1 MTTIQRL
8 AIAGTTMGLSF
19 GLAFA
24 AVAKA
29 PDHGTLS
36 INPNGQVQL
45 RGAVSKVDPAGKTL
59 GVKVWGMEWTVK
71 IVDATRLQPRPQ
83 RGTITLADIQVG
95 HVVLVNGPTS
105 ADAPLTLTAKRVIDK
120 DVRPVKLSAYDG
132 KVSALT
138 PPDAFTLQIRRGG
151 QLTVK
156 VTADTKIWQGETAK
170 AYADILLGATVK
182 ARGTYDNAT
191 NALSAT
197 EVRLVPTSA
206 AAPSAE

>member
-1 MTTIQRL
+1 MQRL

-36 INPNGQVQL
+36 INPNGHVQL
-45 RGAVSKVDPAGKTL
+45 RGVVSKVDLPGKML

-71 IVDATRLQPRPQ
+71 ITDATKLQPRPQ
-83 RGTITLADIQVG
+83 RGTITLDDIKVG

-105 ADAPLTLTAKRVIDK
+105 AETPLTLTAKRVIDK
-120 DVRPVKLSAYDG
+120 DVRPVRLSVFDG
-132 KVSALT
+132 KVNALA

-156 VTADTKIWQGETAK
+156 VTADTKIWRSETAQSF
-170 AYADILLGATVK
+170 ADLLLGATVK
-182 ARGTYDNAT
+182 VRGTYDKAT
-191 NALSAT
+191 NT
-197 EVRLVPTSA
+197 LVA
-206 AAPSAE
+206 ADIRIVPKESDD

>member
-19 GLAFA
+19 GLAFGA
-24 AVAKA
+24 IAKA

-36 INPNGQVQL
+36 INPNGHVQL
-45 RGAVSKVDPAGKTL
+45 RGTVSKVDPAGKTL

-71 IVDATRLQPRPQ
+71 IVDATKLQPRPQ
-83 RGTITLADIQVG
+83 RGTITLDDITVG

-105 ADAPLTLTAKRVIDK
+105 AETPLMLTAKRVIDK
-120 DVRPVKLSAYDG
+120 DVRPVHLSAYDG
-132 KVSALT
+132 KVGALT

-156 VTADTKIWQGETAK
+156 VTENTKIWQAETAK
-170 AYADILLGATVK
+170 AYADIILGATVK
-182 ARGTYDNAT
+182 VRGTYDKAT
-191 NALSAT
+191 NTLTAVDVRIVPVAT
-197 EVRLVPTSA
+197 GS
-206 AAPSAE
+206 

>member
-1 MTTIQRL
+1 MTTMQRL
-8 AIAGTTMGLSF
+8 AITGTAMGLSF

-36 INPNGQVQL
+36 INPNGHVQL
-45 RGAVSKVDPAGKTL
+45 RGTVSKVDPTGKTL

-71 IVDATRLQPRPQ
+71 IVDATKLQPRPQ

-95 HVVLVNGPTS
+95 HVVLVNGPAS
-105 ADAPLTLTAKRVIDK
+105 ADPPLTLTAKRVIDK
-120 DVRPVKLSAYDG
+120 DVRPAYLSAYDG

-138 PPDAFTLQIRRGG
+138 PSDAFTLQIRRGG

-156 VTADTKIWQGETAK
+156 VTADTKVWQGETAK
-170 AYADILLGATVK
+170 AYADIILGATVK
-182 ARGTYDNAT
+182 VRGTYDAAMNTLTAV
-191 NALSAT
+191 
-197 EVRLVPTSA
+197 EVRLVPTGAGS
-206 AAPSAE
+206 